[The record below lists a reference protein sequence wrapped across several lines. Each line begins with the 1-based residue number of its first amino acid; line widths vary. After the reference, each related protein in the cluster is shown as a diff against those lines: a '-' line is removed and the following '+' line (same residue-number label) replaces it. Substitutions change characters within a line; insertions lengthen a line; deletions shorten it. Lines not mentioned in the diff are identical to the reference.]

1 MISLDLALQLR
12 EAGLQWQP
20 ALFDFFAAPQTAL
33 EDRVFVLSDMM
44 AEIEILKGWP
54 AITFNGAVE
63 WALDYILQ
71 EEVVWMPREDQLRQL
86 LEAKV
91 GFFELTKTEQYL
103 CTFHWQ
109 GQKHS
114 FPADSASSAYGQAL
128 LYLLQT
134 THHA

>member
-1 MISLDLALQLR
+1 MISLELALQLR

-20 ALFDFFAAPQTAL
+20 TLFDFFAAPQTAL

-71 EEVVWMPREDQLRQL
+71 EEVVWMPREEQLRQL

-91 GFFELTKTEQYL
+91 GFFELIKTEQYH

-128 LYLLQT
+128 LYLLTQSQP
-134 THHA
+134 